1 MSGSNTIWPIS
12 LPVSEEPES
21 PTLTAFKFFAESS
34 ESAGIHPPICPHDLH
49 YVFCSNAL
57 KKGFNVPLTYTNL
70 RGEKILE
77 KDQFTASHLEL
88 FLLMARNSRN
98 RCHAPSSVNTVR
110 DEKCQ
115 IIARLCANL
124 CALHFLVAH
133 QKQKRCAQ
141 FRLAVADGR
150 QMICRFCS

>member
-21 PTLTAFKFFAESS
+21 PTLTAFKFFAKSS

-70 RGEKILE
+70 KGEKILV

-88 FLLMARNSRN
+88 FLLMAQTQSETRNAKSLPGSVRIFVPYTSWSRTKN
-98 RCHAPSSVNTVR
+98 KNDVPSF
-110 DEKCQ
+110 
-115 IIARLCANL
+115 
-124 CALHFLVAH
+124 ALQLQTGV
-133 QKQKRCAQ
+133 K
-141 FRLAVADGR
+141 
-150 QMICRFCS
+150 